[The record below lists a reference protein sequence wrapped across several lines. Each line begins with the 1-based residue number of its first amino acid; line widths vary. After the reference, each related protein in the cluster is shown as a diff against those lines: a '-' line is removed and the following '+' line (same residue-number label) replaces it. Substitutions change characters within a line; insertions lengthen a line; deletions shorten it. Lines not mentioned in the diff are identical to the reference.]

1 MMAQELLFGNRL
13 FKWPD
18 LLGIGVLGGSE
29 TRGGDGDERRRALAT
44 LASWAEAQPLHE
56 VKPGRLE
63 WADAH
68 RIDYVAGVARS
79 GGRGLAVDS
88 SSQRMLMTHQR
99 EPSLK
104 SWMLLTPLAKGF
116 SPGAVR
122 DA

>member
-44 LASWAEAQPLHE
+44 LASWAEAQPYAEGE
-56 VKPGRLE
+56 VRPSELT
-63 WADAH
+63 DTH
-68 RIDYVAGVARS
+68 RVDYLAGVARS
-79 GGRGLAVDS
+79 GGRGLAGDS